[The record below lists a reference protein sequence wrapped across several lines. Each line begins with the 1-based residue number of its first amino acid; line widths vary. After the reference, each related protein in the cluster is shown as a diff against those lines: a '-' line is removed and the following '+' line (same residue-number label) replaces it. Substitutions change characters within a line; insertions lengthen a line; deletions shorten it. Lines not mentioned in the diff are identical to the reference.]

1 MRELSVRQAQL
12 NKDVSVEHI
21 EGKRNI
27 ADIFTKE
34 MKDTVHFQS
43 LALTITSPRRISE
56 LLASPSPRKSPDPVP
71 SPIVEPTGPLST
83 PAASAALATVGG
95 IEVDNTDYPPTA
107 VLELARLLTTP
118 GAQAH
123 LLALVRVL
131 STQTATQQ
139 TAIGDPTTKTIT
151 ALA

>member
-1 MRELSVRQAQL
+1 MRTAQH
-12 NKDVSVEHI
+12 NKEIAVEHI

-27 ADIFTKE
+27 AGIFTKE
-34 MKDTVHFQS
+34 MKDTAHFQS
-43 LALTITSPRRISE
+43 LAFTITSPRRISE
-56 LLASPSPRKSPDPVP
+56 IITSPT
-71 SPIVEPTGPLST
+71 TGKPLSSIPLPPVVALDT
-83 PAASAALATVGG
+83 TLAPPAASAALATVGG

-107 VLELARLLTTP
+107 VLELARLLATP

-139 TAIGDPTTKTIT
+139 TAIGDPTTKTIA